1 MKKGDFVICFNGE
14 IYNFNNLRN
23 ELIKNGHLFRSNGDT
38 EVLIAAWQEWKEE
51 MLEKLDGMFSFSLWD
66 VKNKTLFL
74 ARDRFGKKP
83 LVYCIKNNSIYF
95 ASDVKSLSCIVEGGE
110 VNKEAIH
117 SLLRFRFIYEP
128 MTIYKKFFKLQ
139 PGSILKFN
147 KYGVNKKS
155 WFTLKANNQISQEF
169 NIKVLKDKINKAVN
183 KRLVSDVPIGIFLSG
198 GIDSAI
204 IMDSIAQQGKKIPTF
219 TVGYKNE
226 KKYYDESSIA
236 QSVSQ
241 YYGFEN
247 KIIYLE
253 KRIFYIRLVIF

>member
-1 MKKGDFVICFNGE
+1 MCGFIGTVNINNLKRTTLLDKQFDNAYKRLKFRGPDDKGIWVDENSYFLHTRLKILDLSKEAAQPMKKGDFVICFNGE

-117 SLLRFRFIYEP
+117 SLLP
-128 MTIYKKFFKLQ
+128 
-139 PGSILKFN
+139 
-147 KYGVNKKS
+147 
-155 WFTLKANNQISQEF
+155 
-169 NIKVLKDKINKAVN
+169 
-183 KRLVSDVPIGIFLSG
+183 SG
-198 GIDSAI
+198 LY
-204 IMDSIAQQGKKIPTF
+204 M
-219 TVGYKNE
+219 N
-226 KKYYDESSIA
+226 
-236 QSVSQ
+236 
-241 YYGFEN
+241 
-247 KIIYLE
+247 L
-253 KRIFYIRLVIF
+253 